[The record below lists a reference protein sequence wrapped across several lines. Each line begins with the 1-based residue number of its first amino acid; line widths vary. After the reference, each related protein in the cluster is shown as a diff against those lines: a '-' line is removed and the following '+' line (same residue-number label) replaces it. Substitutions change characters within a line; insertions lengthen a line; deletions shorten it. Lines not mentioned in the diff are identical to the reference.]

1 MTAPAEAVPTQTAAK
16 ALPSA
21 WTIGLSRGVVELK
34 TFFRERQSVVFTFAM
49 PVMLMLIFGTV
60 FKGEVGTTGVDFRQY
75 FAAGIIAAGI
85 VSTTFV
91 SLGIGIAIERDDGTL
106 KRLYGT
112 PMPRSAYFLGKAI
125 SAFVLALLEVLVLF
139 ALGSLLFGLEP
150 PSTPERWLTLG
161 WVILLGAVASTLL
174 GIAISSVP
182 KSGRSAAAVLQLP
195 YLALQFISGVFF
207 TFSDLPQGVQQV
219 AAFFPLKWMCQG
231 LRSALLPDSLLAQ
244 EPTHTWEH
252 GRIALVLIGWCIAGL
267 VLCLTTFRWKKRS
280 DG

>member
-1 MTAPAEAVPTQTAAK
+1 MTAPARTTTAKAPA

-21 WTIGLSRGVVELK
+21 PAIGLSRGVLELK
-34 TFFRERQSVVFTFAM
+34 SFFRERQSVVFTFAM
-49 PVMLMLIFGTV
+49 PVMLLLIFGTV
-60 FKGEVGTTGVDFRQY
+60 FKGEIGTTGVDFRQY
-75 FAAGIIAAGI
+75 FAAGIIASGI

-91 SLGIGIAIERDDGTL
+91 NLGIGIAIERDDGTL

-112 PMPRSAYFLGKAI
+112 PLPRSAYFLGKAI
-125 SAFVLALLEVLVLF
+125 AAFVLSALEVVVLF

-150 PSTPERWLTLG
+150 PSSPERWLTFG
-161 WVILLGAVASTLL
+161 WVMLLGVVTCTLL

-182 KSGRSAAAVLQLP
+182 RSGRSAAAVLQLP

-207 TFSDLPQGVQQV
+207 TFGDLPEGVRQV

-244 EPTHTWEH
+244 EPAHGWEH
-252 GRIALVLIGWCIAGL
+252 GRIALVLIAWSVAGL
-267 VLCLTTFRWKKRS
+267 VLCLTTFRWKKRG